1 MVPSPDPHPALPR
14 CVALSVAS
22 MLVALP
28 GHAASESVA
37 GASGLVA
44 AIDAQSGRYEI
55 RSQQAEGTFAGR
67 LAGAASEVVTEDGRD
82 RLGAFREL
90 GFRWRDR
97 MGPRGRTPAIPD
109 RPGAR
114 VPH

>member
-1 MVPSPDPHPALPR
+1 MAPGAAHGASEPPRAGAHPTIVRRAARTGTRVAPRCPRPRRGAATPGGLVRHNRIMVPSPDPRPALLR
-14 CVALSVAS
+14 CVVAS

-55 RSQQAEGTFAGR
+55 RSQQAEWTF
-67 LAGAASEVVTEDGRD
+67 
-82 RLGAFREL
+82 
-90 GFRWRDR
+90 
-97 MGPRGRTPAIPD
+97 
-109 RPGAR
+109 
-114 VPH
+114 